1 MGEPGG
7 ARQYKDNQST
17 QGGRR
22 EKVAVVSS
30 SWFRTRE
37 SNGVS
42 IDADLDDV
50 TQFSNH

>member
-1 MGEPGG
+1 MGELGG
-7 ARQYKDNQST
+7 ARQYKDNQPT

-22 EKVAVVSS
+22 DKVAVVST

-42 IDADLDDV
+42 IDAGLDDGI
-50 TQFSNH
+50 QFSNH